1 MIARED
7 SQTARIK
14 RQRIVHA
21 ELCTEVSDW
30 ILPGD
35 MCRQSQLRPGLRV
48 AQVFGESPVQLL
60 NTVRE
65 RRICGHLGQSQIRN
79 VGQQQTRILVPLLPQ
94 VRIEIA
100 ENFRAVGRP
109 TPPVIPGQFSQRR
122 ERGRKFTAGH
132 ARAGLGVAFNV
143 RGHLLIKVMIRSRN
157 KSKAALAA
165 KKNL

>member
-1 MIARED
+1 MITGED
-7 SQTARIK
+7 SQTSRIK
-14 RQRIVHA
+14 RERIVHT

-79 VGQQQTRILVPLLPQ
+79 VAQQQTRILVALLPQ

-109 TPPVIPGQFSQRR
+109 APPVIPGQFSQRG
-122 ERGRKFTAGH
+122 ERWRQFTARH
-132 ARAGLGVAFNV
+132 ARAGSEVGLNF
-143 RGHLLIKVMIRSRN
+143 RGHLMMNAMIRNRN
-157 KSKAALAA
+157 KSKAAAAA